1 MAGIAIEPDNGV
13 GMVVAIN
20 HRRKGAVG
28 IALLMA
34 MILAACSNDSLPSVK
49 GQPTPAFSLQNL
61 QGSTIHF
68 PEHFKQQ
75 VVLISFWADWCPSCK
90 SEMRD
95 FEAMFQKYEQ
105 RGLAVLAI
113 NMNKERDKAI
123 AFIDDLSLSYE
134 VLLDARGEVAKA
146 YAVSTIPSAF
156 IINRDGD
163 LHTRILGEAAPE
175 IFEQILNTLL

>member
-1 MAGIAIEPDNGV
+1 
-13 GMVVAIN
+13 MVVDIN
-20 HRRKGAVG
+20 HWRKAAIG

-34 MILAACSNDSLPSVK
+34 TILAACNSDTAPTVK

-61 QGSTIHF
+61 QDSTIHF
-68 PEHFKQQ
+68 PEQFKQQ

-105 RGLAVLAI
+105 RGLAVVAI
-113 NMNKERDKAI
+113 NMNKERDRAI
-123 AFIDDLSLSYE
+123 AFIDDLSLTYE

-163 LHTRILGEAAPE
+163 LHTRILGEVAPE

>member
-1 MAGIAIEPDNGV
+1 
-13 GMVVAIN
+13 MVVDIN
-20 HRRKGAVG
+20 HWRKAAIG

-34 MILAACSNDSLPSVK
+34 TILAACNSDTAPTVK

-61 QGSTIHF
+61 QDSTIHF
-68 PEHFKQQ
+68 PEQFKQQ

-105 RGLAVLAI
+105 RGLAVVAI
-113 NMNKERDKAI
+113 NMNKERDRAI

-163 LHTRILGEAAPE
+163 LHTRILGEVAPE

>member
-1 MAGIAIEPDNGV
+1 MGGFAIEPDNGV
-13 GMVVAIN
+13 GMVVDIN
-20 HRRKGAVG
+20 HWRKAAIG

-34 MILAACSNDSLPSVK
+34 TILAACNSDTAPTVK

-61 QGSTIHF
+61 QDSTIHF
-68 PEHFKQQ
+68 PEQFKQQ

-105 RGLAVLAI
+105 RGLTVVAI
-113 NMNKERDKAI
+113 SMNKERDRAI
-123 AFIDDLSLSYE
+123 AFIDDLSLSYD

-163 LHTRILGEAAPE
+163 LHTRILGEVAPE

>member
-1 MAGIAIEPDNGV
+1 
-13 GMVVAIN
+13 MVVDIN
-20 HRRKGAVG
+20 HWRKAAVG

-34 MILAACSNDSLPSVK
+34 TILAACSNDSSPSVK
-49 GQPTPAFSLQNL
+49 GEPTPAFSLQNL
-61 QGSTIHF
+61 QGSIIHF
-68 PEHFKQQ
+68 PAQFRQR

-90 SEMRD
+90 TEMRD

-105 RGLAVLAI
+105 RGLTILAI
-113 NMNKERDKAI
+113 NMNNERDRAI
-123 AFIDDLSLSYE
+123 AFIDDLSLSYD
-134 VLLDARGEVAKA
+134 VLLDVRGEVARA

-163 LHTRILGEAAPE
+163 LHTRILGEVAPE